1 MGDIISTVINMLNFV
16 SSCYFL
22 FLWFLKPC
30 CEAKFC
36 KQCIFSTNM
45 PKNIQKNID
54 KKKQHVQT
62 KYTFQCAHSK
72 MFLLLQCVWLIIYQ

>member
-1 MGDIISTVINMLNFV
+1 MGDITSTVINMLNFV

-30 CEAKFC
+30 CEVKFC

-45 PKNIQKNID
+45 PKL
-54 KKKQHVQT
+54 KKYKKILLT
-62 KYTFQCAHSK
+62 KK
-72 MFLLLQCVWLIIYQ
+72 